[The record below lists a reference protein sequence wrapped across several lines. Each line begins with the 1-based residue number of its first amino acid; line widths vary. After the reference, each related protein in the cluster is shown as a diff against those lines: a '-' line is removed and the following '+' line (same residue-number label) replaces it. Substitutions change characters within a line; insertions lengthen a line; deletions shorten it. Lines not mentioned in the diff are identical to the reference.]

1 MKSKNAYLQPM
12 SSCSQMIPYPT
23 AILCRQVIEI
33 SAWCLY
39 SYPKIRA
46 IILIT
51 TKINNQKSFI
61 QIKQKKQT
69 TNGLEAFLPA
79 RTKLREKE
87 TKAYQ

>member
-12 SSCSQMIPYPT
+12 SSCSQVIPYPT

-39 SYPKIRA
+39 TYPKIRA

-51 TKINNQKSFI
+51 TKINNQKSII
-61 QIKQKKQT
+61 QIKKKKANYQWFESFST
-69 TNGLEAFLPA
+69 CKYKIK
-79 RTKLREKE
+79 RKE